1 MTKTIVKQLRSKEY
15 EFTPHLLNPFR
26 PYTNSLN
33 TNVGLTH
40 ERARVEMARQNREA
54 MRRAEMEA

>member
-15 EFTPHLLNPFR
+15 EYTTHLMNPLR

-40 ERARVEMARQNREA
+40 ERARVEFARQKREA
-54 MRRAEMEA
+54 MRREEMEA